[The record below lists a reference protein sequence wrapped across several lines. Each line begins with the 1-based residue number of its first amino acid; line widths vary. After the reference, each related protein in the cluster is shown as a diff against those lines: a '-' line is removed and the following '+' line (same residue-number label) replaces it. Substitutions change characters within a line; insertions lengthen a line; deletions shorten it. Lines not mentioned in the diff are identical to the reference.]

1 MKRFLLLIA
10 LAITFLSGCST
21 NVPDCGDTKTTSMVN
36 DLVLQ
41 SLLGS
46 DAKNL
51 SDMFKVE
58 ISAVQTV
65 THTKDPEKYTCKA
78 NVKITTT
85 GKMGELFG
93 NASDEITRMQNNTM
107 TESEARQLKKYSAFV
122 ESIDSKPNKINF
134 NDVELTL
141 EKTVLATYFKKDF
154 KLFDGDRATTIAMTS
169 TIVALKTA
177 STTARLYEPKSIE
190 FVSTTA
196 QQDGSTQHLVE
207 IQKLWKQP
215 DLLLIELAKFAQ
227 TYNPA
232 AKTVSASAVSATK
245 PAMAQEDLSKIFP
258 SKDCSKPASSVARL
272 VCATPELVAL
282 DEELLKIYL
291 TALANHPD
299 GAEKIQKEQMDLIE
313 ARDSCAEV
321 DCLRAL
327 YNVRKEMLK

>member
-21 NVPDCGDTKTTSMVN
+21 NVPDCGDTKTTNMVN

-46 DAKNL
+46 DAKSL

-65 THTKDPEKYTCKA
+65 IHTKDPEKYTCKA

-85 GKMGELFG
+85 GKLGELFG
-93 NASDEITRMQNNTM
+93 NASDEISRMQNNTM

-141 EKTVLATYFKKDF
+141 EKIVLATYFKKDF

-169 TIVALKTA
+169 TMVALKTA

-207 IQKLWKQP
+207 VQKLWKQP
-215 DLLLIELAKFAQ
+215 DLLLIELAKFSKA
-227 TYNPA
+227 YDPA
-232 AKTVSASAVSATK
+232 AKTVPASAVSAAK
-245 PAMAQEDLSKIFP
+245 PAMAQEDLTTIFP
-258 SKDCSKPASSVARL
+258 SKDCAKATSDAAKLICS
-272 VCATPELVAL
+272 TPELIAL
-282 DEELLKIYL
+282 DEELSKIYL
-291 TALANHPD
+291 AAIANHPD
-299 GAEKIQKEQMDLIE
+299 RAEKVREQEMDLIKP
-313 ARDSCAEV
+313 RDSCTEV
-321 DCLRAL
+321 DCLRDL
-327 YNVRKEMLK
+327 YSVRKEMLK